1 MPHAGLGHLVMG
13 SSIMIANNYSAATV
27 VVLGTAHELVRG
39 SSKGIFFDDG
49 PGQGLRDIDIWD
61 IE

>member
-1 MPHAGLGHLVMG
+1 MG